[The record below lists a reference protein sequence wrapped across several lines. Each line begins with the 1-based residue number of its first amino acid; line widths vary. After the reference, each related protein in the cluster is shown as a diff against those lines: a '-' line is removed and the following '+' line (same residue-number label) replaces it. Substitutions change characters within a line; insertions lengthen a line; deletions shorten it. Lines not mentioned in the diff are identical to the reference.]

1 MHQVIHLPNVIEVPR
16 EPGPLDD
23 FIPLSVVADP
33 ECRRVVT
40 DHCIH
45 ESFDLDSDVGLGEVF
60 RCLIGHGVYLVG
72 LGHTKYGVG
81 IFKLERW
88 VARFL
93 W

>member
-1 MHQVIHLPNVIEVPR
+1 LPIDPF
-16 EPGPLDD
+16 PLYY
-23 FIPLSVVADP
+23 FIPLCVVADP
-33 ECRRVVT
+33 ECRAIVT

-81 IFKLERW
+81 IFKLER
-88 VARFL
+88 
-93 W
+93 